1 MKIKIVFTSETLAL
15 AGVQRKRKNKSKLSG
30 GQKNEV
36 FTSNVCYDCHKIR
49 PATQRILS
57 KKER

>member
-36 FTSNVCYDCHKIR
+36 FTSNVCYDCHKI
-49 PATQRILS
+49 
-57 KKER
+57 